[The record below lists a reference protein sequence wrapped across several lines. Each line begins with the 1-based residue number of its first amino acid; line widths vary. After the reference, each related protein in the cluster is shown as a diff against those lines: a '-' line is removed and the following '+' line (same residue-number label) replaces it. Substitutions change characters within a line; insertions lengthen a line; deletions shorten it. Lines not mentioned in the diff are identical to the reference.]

1 MKNFKDLIFEDKQFG
16 GVGAHFIFDNGVEIS
31 VQAGEFPYCSPRVK
45 GLHYNEYTSF
55 EVALFFEDG
64 EFATKVILGK
74 GDDEDDVVGWA
85 SPEYIDEIME
95 KAQTYKK

>member
-31 VQAGEFPYCSPRVK
+31 VQAGEFPYCSPRVS

-64 EFATKVILGK
+64 EFSTKGILGESF
-74 GDDEDDVVGWA
+74 DEGDVVGWA
-85 SPEYIDEIME
+85 SPERIDEIMTI
-95 KAQTYKK
+95 AQTYKK